1 MIALD
6 RTEPTARQYAWLP
19 PSLRTRRRLVTGGIW
34 AATGAL
40 LAGGVALVPPMA
52 LSWKLLAALG
62 VGGGIL
68 GERVGSVMVRRHVAR
83 LARGEVSLA
92 RVHEQAEG
100 EVVYVR
106 GRVRAAPELHGELQG
121 LLHGVPGVYR
131 RLVFRA
137 GGTRWIHEAAVA
149 FDVVDAHGEW
159 IRVEPRGARLLA
171 PVAELMDY
179 PASAFTGARVTPSLA
194 AVMAGR
200 ATGHTAGHTAGHT
213 VDLAQAI
220 PASELVVRDGD
231 EVELVG
237 HKSQT
242 ADVTGHGGSFR
253 EPPQRAVLRSGD
265 VLPLLITPP
274 AAAPA

>member
-1 MIALD
+1 MLALD

-19 PSLRTRRRLVTGGIW
+19 PSLRARRRLVTGAVW
-34 AATGAL
+34 AGTGTLIAGAL
-40 LAGGVALVPPMA
+40 ALAPPMVA
-52 LSWKLLAALG
+52 TWKLLAALG
-62 VGGGIL
+62 VGGGVL
-68 GERVGSVMVRRHVAR
+68 GERMGSAMVRRHVAR

-92 RVHEQAEG
+92 RVHEEAEG
-100 EVVYVR
+100 EVVHVR
-106 GRVRAAPELHGELQG
+106 GRVRVEPESHGVLQG

-131 RLVFRA
+131 RLVLRA

-171 PVAELMDY
+171 PVAELMEY
-179 PASAFTGARVTPSLA
+179 PASAFTGPRITPSLA
-194 AVMAGR
+194 AVLAGR
-200 ATGHTAGHTAGHT
+200 AG
-213 VDLAQAI
+213 DLTQTI

-265 VLPLLITPP
+265 ELPLLITPP

>member
-1 MIALD
+1 MIAHD

-19 PSLRTRRRLVTGGIW
+19 PALRTRRRLVTGAIW
-34 AATGAL
+34 AATGTV

-62 VGGGIL
+62 VGGGVL

-83 LARGEVSLA
+83 LARGEVALA
-92 RVHEQAEG
+92 RLHEQAEG

-106 GRVRAAPELHGELQG
+106 GRVRADPELHGSLQG

-159 IRVEPRGARLLA
+159 IRVQPRGARLLA
-171 PVAELMDY
+171 PIAELMDY
-179 PASAFTGARVTPSLA
+179 PASAFTGLRVTPSLA
-194 AVMAGR
+194 AVMAGH
-200 ATGHTAGHTAGHT
+200 AAGHAVH
-213 VDLAQAI
+213 LAPAI

>member
-6 RTEPTARQYAWLP
+6 RTEPTARQFAWLP
-19 PSLRTRRRLVTGGIW
+19 PSLRARRRLVTGAIW
-34 AATGAL
+34 AATGTL

-68 GERVGSVMVRRHVAR
+68 GERVGSAVVRRHVAR

-92 RVHEQAEG
+92 RVHEEAEG

-106 GRVRAAPELHGELQG
+106 GRVRAEPEHGELHG

-149 FDVVDAHGEW
+149 FDVVDARGES

-179 PASAFTGARVTPSLA
+179 PASAFTGPRVTPSLA
-194 AVMAGR
+194 AIMAGR
-200 ATGHTAGHTAGHT
+200 APGHT
-213 VDLAQAI
+213 VNLAQAI
-220 PASELVVRDGD
+220 PASELVLRDGD

-265 VLPLLITPP
+265 VLPLLVTPP